1 MENVE
6 EKKKNK
12 KIWLLVI
19 LFLLLIIGAVSAF
32 LIITKDDKTA
42 TQKTKCDTSIHFANI
57 KEFSSSVTA
66 TKKAEIKADDKT
78 KLTYEVTLSKPG
90 DFYQFN
96 VDVVNDGSNDGIVN
110 LIKSKMNGKLI
121 SELPEYLG
129 YSVTYNDGQEIKE
142 KQTLNS
148 EDTKTYTVI
157 ITYKREKDMAEGVS
171 PGNEQV
177 VSMELDLDVECAKEN
192 EKEEK
197 QEKKAKLCKRAD
209 LSTLHTET
217 CKAHEVYRSCEALH
231 DVGDTIVYGNRSTT
245 KGKLT
250 SGDAFDCDVNGDGI
264 YDSTTE
270 RFYYVS
276 DYYDTTTKLFND
288 KYATLIYYNNVKA
301 GEPSNTTGFTYGSN
315 NESWHGP
322 QTGYVELP
330 STSQWTNVKLFKE
343 TRQILNELTEIT
355 TSGGTLGTFTYTD
368 KAARLLTAQE
378 INQVCGI
385 TVGSYKIGV
394 LDTCE
399 YLLENTYYVKFGLT
413 AAWWLESTRSSDS
426 SRVWSV
432 SGYERRVDDIYAN
445 HNDYVGGR
453 GIRPAID
460 VLKSNILY

>member
-42 TQKTKCDTSIHFANI
+42 TQKTKCDTNIHFANI

-276 DYYDTTTKLFND
+276 DYYDTTTKSFND

-343 TRQILNELTEIT
+343 TRQILNELTEAT
-355 TSGGTLGTFTYTD
+355 TDDGNKQLPLFTDTN
-368 KAARLLTAQE
+368 KAARLLAAQE
-378 INQVCGI
+378 LNKGCNIV
-385 TVGSYKIGV
+385 VGYYNDGE

-399 YLLENTYYVKFGLT
+399 YLLENTWHSDPTLSR
-413 AAWWLESTRSSDS
+413 WWLETVRF
-426 SRVWSV
+426 
-432 SGYERRVDDIYAN
+432 SGTAMVFE
-445 HNDYVGGR
+445 VGSPSLLVGNLHLLHTF

-460 VLKSNILY
+460 VEKSNILY